1 MPGDRTAPTGPADA
15 AARRAERRLRGFR
28 IHLGVFAGL
37 AIAAVVTMLLVDP
50 RTPWILLPLVGWGP
64 VLALHVAYVMG
75 LFDRLRPARRPG
87 DDRQD
92 TVE

>member
-1 MPGDRTAPTGPADA
+1 MPVDRTARTGPADP

-75 LFDRLRPARRPG
+75 LFDRLKPGGRPG
-87 DDRQD
+87 NERRD
-92 TVE
+92 TPE